1 LDSVKPRT
9 IQQVKDELKR
19 LFVEHLSLED
29 LHPDQIKDDAILF
42 GDGGIGLDSL
52 DGVEVVVLLSRQYGL
67 NAKAMQKNRDVFTS
81 INTLAPYVL
90 ANATR

>member
-1 LDSVKPRT
+1 LDIAKSRT
-9 IQQVKDELKR
+9 LEQVKEELKR
-19 LFVEHLSLED
+19 LFVENLSLED
-29 LHPDQIKDDAILF
+29 LKPQDIKDDATLF

-67 NAKAMQKNRDVFTS
+67 NAKSMQKNRDVFTS

-90 ANATR
+90 ANATK